1 MSFALLALL
10 APPVSLELSA
20 GRLDQAV
27 EALERA
33 SGRSLECAANL
44 SAEVVVLAV
53 VDRPVEEVMGRLAEV
68 VGGDWET
75 VGNAQRLVR
84 RSVPARDP
92 ESARK
97 ITAWLEANR
106 PGRFDADELAR
117 RMKQGIAAFSP
128 RAESPLRAMD
138 AKGPAARTLAR
149 AVEAIGV
156 ASLANLPLRTRV
168 VYANRPTAAQ
178 RVLAAEPLLSAYFSE
193 RNAWAGAA
201 RRAGVAP
208 PRSQNVTYVVNEL
221 MVRRTA
227 LAQPPARVLF
237 EAYRDGFDA
246 PWARVRL
253 VDRLGRVV
261 DEAQAT
267 LAPSSPM
274 PNETPVAGR
283 TPLSLSEDGEA
294 LLRAFGSFSQGPRPD
309 LLPPDLRARMID
321 AKANEPMGFVTG
333 ETFARI
339 ARRRGRSL
347 AVCLPDFPLVA
358 GWVAPDGKRPSEEQ
372 YLANLTQMKF
382 QVREIDGWLLAH
394 RTQPVPRVDRAV
406 LSAYLRRRD
415 AGEMNLQEEAE
426 WTARL
431 PHPYDNWL
439 PGSLQYLLFGQPLD
453 EGESNDPDVLRFYGS
468 LTPAQRRAAEA
479 GMTIRSLTSEQRS
492 QLSAILFGRHSG
504 LKVERERP
512 PAEEDEAS
520 EAFPLGDLFDE
531 PTEALPTGLPAE
543 GRMALHRSQEEV
555 AVVPFQSTGWA
566 QSPQAMTARDLAI
579 RVAHQ
584 AESSGPRAI
593 LAGVRSGS
601 QERIILAFDLAPG
614 ITARLELRKTR
625 PSPNA
630 EGLSGMSE
638 SYRAQYERTLAAYQR
653 MLLPRGTPPP

>member
-10 APPVSLELSA
+10 APPVSIELSA

-33 SGRSLECAANL
+33 SGRRLECAANL
-44 SAEVVVLAV
+44 GAEVVVLAV

-84 RSVPARDP
+84 RSVPSRDP
-92 ESARK
+92 EGARK
-97 ITAWLEANR
+97 IAAWLEANR
-106 PGRFDADELAR
+106 PGRFDADDLAW

-128 RAESPLRAMD
+128 RAESPLREMD
-138 AKGPAARTLAR
+138 AKGPAARALAR

-156 ASLANLPLRTRV
+156 ASLAGLPLRTRV

-178 RVLAAEPLLSAYFSE
+178 RALAAEPLLGAYFNE
-193 RNAWAGAA
+193 RNAWASAA

-208 PRSQNVTYVVNEL
+208 PRSQNVTYLANEL
-221 MVRRTA
+221 MVRRKP

-237 EAYRDGFDA
+237 EAYRDGIDA

-253 VDRLGRVV
+253 IDGSGRIV

-267 LAPSSPM
+267 LAPSSAM
-274 PNETPVAGR
+274 PNGSPVAGR

-294 LLRAFGSFSQGPRPD
+294 ILKAFGSFNGGPRPD

-321 AKANEPMGFVTG
+321 AKAHEPMGFVTG

-358 GWVAPDGKRPSEEQ
+358 GWVSPDDKRPSEEQ

-382 QVREIDGWLLAH
+382 QVREVDGWLLAH

-415 AGEMNLQEEAE
+415 AGEMSLEEEAE
-426 WTARL
+426 WAARL

-439 PGSLQYLLFGQPLD
+439 PGSLQYLVFGRQIN
-453 EGESNDPDVLRFYGS
+453 EGEWNDPDVLRFYGN

-479 GMTIRSLTSEQRS
+479 GMAIRSLTAEQRT
-492 QLSAILFGRHSG
+492 QLSAILFGRNSV

-512 PAEEDEAS
+512 PQEEDEAS

-531 PTEALPTGLPAE
+531 PTEALPNGLPAE
-543 GRMALHRSQEEV
+543 GRMALHRSQEEI
-555 AVVPFQSTGWA
+555 AVVPLQGTERA
-566 QSPQAMTARDLAI
+566 QDPQAMTARDLAI

-584 AESSGPRAI
+584 ADSSGPRVN
-593 LAGVRSGS
+593 LSGVRPGR
-601 QERIILAFDLAPG
+601 QERIILAFDLG
-614 ITARLELRKTR
+614 SDITARLELRKTR
-625 PSPNA
+625 PSGTAN
-630 EGLSGMSE
+630 GLSGMSE
-638 SYRAQYERTLAAYQR
+638 SFRAQYERTLAAYQR